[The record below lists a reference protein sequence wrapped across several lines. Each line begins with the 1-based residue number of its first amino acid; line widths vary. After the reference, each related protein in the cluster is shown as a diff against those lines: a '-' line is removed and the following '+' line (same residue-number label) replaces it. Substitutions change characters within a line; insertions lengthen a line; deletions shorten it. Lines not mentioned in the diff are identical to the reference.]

1 MDSLNAKQEKAAHFN
16 GKHLLVLAGAGT
28 GKTKTIIA
36 RAVQLISSG
45 VEPKNIQILTFT
57 KKAAAEIVNR
67 IKSSIDDDEGKGLNG
82 STFHS
87 WCNQLI
93 NNYPNVFGTASFT
106 IIDSDDQLSIM
117 KMVCGNKSL
126 QYKKLRIKPQAFLDL
141 YSFGRNTKRNLSE
154 SIVLKLLQEKSEK
167 EIQEVLPKIK
177 PDIEEILK
185 NYEKKKRERK
195 YLDYDDMIQL
205 VANRLKKDVKAREV
219 ISKRYQYILVD
230 EMQDT
235 NPMQWDLLNP
245 FQANSKLFCVGDDA
259 QSIYSFRGA
268 DFKNIHEFT
277 TRVSEAQV
285 VRLED
290 NYRSTQEI
298 LDLSNWLLSCSPL
311 DYNKK
316 LNAFRGKGEKPYLI
330 NVGNEWDEAQFVA
343 EKIINNYTE
352 NEKLYNDHLVLARS
366 QNYTRS
372 LQAVF
377 IEKKIP
383 FVTYGGRSFME
394 SAHIKD
400 LFAALRVINNPT
412 DEIAWVRFLTL
423 WEGIGE
429 ITATKYITDLLDL
442 EKVEDAI
449 NYFKT
454 KSDESS
460 KHIFNT
466 LDTIFNHQEK
476 IEDAVAHGYLSMKKR
491 LKSKYAN
498 DWKTKR
504 EADFPVLQMLAKNY
518 ATLGEFITECL
529 LDNST
534 KINNS
539 PTLKHSKLD
548 KTEKKDVVI
557 ISTIHSAKGLE
568 SDTCFVLNVSPRV
581 YPSAWSIGDKNKV
594 EEDRRVLYVALTRAK
609 NHLYITRRDSSISA
623 VRFVDDAGDIVESYF
638 FNELPQELV
647 NQQYYNQ
654 EKGIFDDLD
663 ETNDLDF
670 DFGMDFS

>member
-1 MDSLNAKQEKAAHFN
+1 MDSLNSKQEKAATFA

-36 RAVQLISSG
+36 RAIQLLSSG
-45 VEPKNIQILTFT
+45 VPATNIQILTFT

-67 IKSSIDDDEGKGLNG
+67 IKSSIEDDIAKGLNG

-93 NNYPNVFGTASFT
+93 NNYPNVFGTANFT

-117 KMVCGNKSL
+117 KMVCGRKSL

-141 YSFGRNTKRNLSE
+141 YSFGRNTKRNLSD
-154 SIVLKLLQEKSEK
+154 SIALKLLSEKSQHE
-167 EIQEVLPKIK
+167 
-177 PDIEEILK
+177 IEEILPVIK
-185 NYEKKKRERK
+185 PDVEEILRNYEKKKRERK

-205 VANRLKKDVKAREV
+205 VANRLKKDSKARDI
-219 ISKRYQYILVD
+219 ISRRYKYILVD

-245 FQANSKLFCVGDDA
+245 FQAKSKLFCVGDDA

-277 TRVSEAQV
+277 TRVKDAQV

-298 LDLSNWLLSCSPL
+298 LDLSNWLLDCSPL
-311 DYNKK
+311 EYDKK
-316 LNAFRGKGEKPYLI
+316 LNAFRGKGEKPILV

-343 EKIINNYTE
+343 QKIIENYTE
-352 NEKLYNDHLVLARS
+352 NEKLYSDHLVLSRS

-400 LFAALRVINNPT
+400 LFSALRVVNNPT

-429 ITATKYITDLLDL
+429 ITASKYISDILDF
-442 EKVEDAI
+442 EKIEECI
-449 NYFKT
+449 NYFKS
-454 KSDESS
+454 KSDKSAYQ
-460 KHIFNT
+460 IFTT
-466 LDTIFNHQEK
+466 LDTINTHQEK

-491 LKSKYAN
+491 LKSKYSN

-504 EADFPVLQMLAKNY
+504 EGDFPVLQMLAKNY

-539 PTLKHSKLD
+539 PTLKQSKLT

-581 YPSAWSIGDKNKV
+581 YPSAWSIGDKDKV

-609 NHLYITRRDSSISA
+609 NHLYITRRDASISA
-623 VRFVDDAGDIVESYF
+623 VRFVDDEGDIVESYF
-638 FNELPQELV
+638 FNELPSELV
-647 NQQYYNQ
+647 IQQYYNQ
-654 EKGIFDDLD
+654 EKGVFDDLD
-663 ETNDLDF
+663 EANDLDF